1 MIRKTL
7 SAAILGLSMVAGAPM
22 VSAQTSAAADAEQA
36 EALKAVYHI
45 NDSKG
50 QALAALRNMRNHLD
64 VAPKTKIVAIMHA
77 DGIDYMTTDY
87 DDAEQVGP
95 LISGLASRGV
105 RFEVCEITIKR
116 KNLSKDDFVLEANFT
131 PSGVVRLAQLQA
143 KEGYAYIKP

>member
-1 MIRKTL
+1 MIKSTL
-7 SAAILGLSMVAGAPM
+7 TGLALGIAVLGTAPAAM
-22 VSAQTSAAADAEQA
+22 AQAAAPAAQA
-36 EALKAVYHI
+36 QEGVKAVYHI

-64 VAPKTKIVAIMHA
+64 VAPNTKIVAVAHS
-77 DGIDYMTTDY
+77 DGIEFLTSGYE
-87 DDAEQVGP
+87 DADKVGP

-116 KNLSKDDFVLEANFT
+116 KKLSKDDFVLEANFT
-131 PSGVVRLAQLQA
+131 PSGVVRLAELQA